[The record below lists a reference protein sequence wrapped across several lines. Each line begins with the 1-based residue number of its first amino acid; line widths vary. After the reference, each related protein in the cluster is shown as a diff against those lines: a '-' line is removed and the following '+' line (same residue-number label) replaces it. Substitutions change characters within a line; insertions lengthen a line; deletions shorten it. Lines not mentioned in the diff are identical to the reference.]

1 MKRSVEST
9 NQIHLVAVIASYIH
23 HHDDPHVPAGN
34 PVLCNI
40 PPPPPPIHV
49 CIALYYAYMCVEL
62 TFLCG
67 EKAFLYYHKFHTN
80 ALDESIEITFLSFF
94 AGATNL
100 LVRLSHVAPM
110 SVFACLGQEAVAVR
124 DAFISR
130 LKAHVEV
137 YHTQYCIV
145 VLRIINLLVLL

>member
-1 MKRSVEST
+1 MKTDTFLILSQSPTPLEQALATQSLKRSVEST

-34 PVLCNI
+34 QL
-40 PPPPPPIHV
+40 PPPVSLNKLI
-49 CIALYYAYMCVEL
+49 
-62 TFLCG
+62 TLC
-67 EKAFLYYHKFHTN
+67 
-80 ALDESIEITFLSFF
+80 F

-110 SVFACLGQEAVAVR
+110 SVFACLGQEAVPIR
-124 DAFISR
+124 DAFVSR

-137 YHTQYCIV
+137 GV
-145 VLRIINLLVLL
+145 IISMGLGLE